1 MIQPQEKSLTALVMT
16 GGGARAAYQVGVL
29 KAVCELMPKD
39 GGNPFPIIC
48 GTSAGAINAA
58 ALAVY
63 ASQFRAGVRR
73 LNRVWRNFEV
83 GQVFRADTWSVA
95 RSGARW
101 LLAMMTGGFGGRPA
115 YLFDRTPL
123 KTLLS
128 HYLLFGQIE
137 KAIGTGD
144 LRALS
149 IAVSGYSS
157 GESIN
162 FFQGAEQLRPWRRA
176 RRLGMK
182 SRIELDHLMAS
193 SAIPF
198 LFKAVRIHREY
209 FGDGSMRQH
218 APVSPALH
226 LGADKILVIGVHK
239 DMDNN
244 PGRYQGHEYPS
255 PARIASHIL
264 NSIFLDSLDADL
276 ERLMRINKTVQG
288 IPENR
293 RQELGINLREVE
305 ALVVSPSE
313 DLGDI
318 AQRHAHHLPR
328 MLRFFLRRIGAIN
341 KGGASLVSYIL
352 FEKSY
357 CRELISLGYAD
368 AMQQKDEL
376 KRFLDR

>member
-1 MIQPQEKSLTALVMT
+1 MNQSIKKPLTALVLT

-39 GGNPFPIIC
+39 AGNPFPIIC
-48 GTSAGAINAA
+48 GTSAGALNAA
-58 ALAVY
+58 SLAVY
-63 ASQFRAGVRR
+63 ASQFRTGVRR

-83 GQVFRADTWSVA
+83 GHVFRADAWSVT

-101 LLAMMTGGFGGRPA
+101 LLAMMTGGFGDRPA
-115 YLFDRTPL
+115 YLFDRSPL
-123 KTLLS
+123 RALLN
-128 HYLLFGQIE
+128 HYLVFDQIE
-137 KAIGTGD
+137 KAIEAGD
-144 LRALS
+144 LHAIS

-162 FFQGAEQLRPWRRA
+162 FFQGAAQSQPWRRA

-182 SRIELDHLMAS
+182 SRLELDHLMAS

-209 FGDGSMRQH
+209 FGDGSMRQQ

-239 DMDNN
+239 DRDD
-244 PGRYQGHEYPS
+244 GFERYEGHEYPS

-264 NSIFLDSLDADL
+264 NSIFLDSLDSDL
-276 ERLMRINKTVQG
+276 ERLERINKTVQG
-288 IPENR
+288 IPEDKR
-293 RQELGINLREVE
+293 RELNIGLREVD

-328 MLRFFLRRIGAIN
+328 MLRFFLRRIGAVN

-357 CRELISLGYAD
+357 CQELISLGYAD
-368 AMQQKDEL
+368 AMQKRDEL
-376 KRFLDR
+376 ARFLIP

>member
-1 MIQPQEKSLTALVMT
+1 MIQPQEKPLTALVMT

-39 GGNPFPIIC
+39 SGNPFPIIC

-63 ASQFRAGVRR
+63 ASQFRTGVRR

-83 GQVFRADTWSVA
+83 GQVFRAGTWSVT

-123 KTLLS
+123 KALLS
-128 HYLLFGQIE
+128 RYLLFGQIE
-137 KAIGTGD
+137 KAIAAGD

-162 FFQGAEQLRPWRRA
+162 FFQGTEKLRPWRRA

-239 DMDNN
+239 DMTDE
-244 PGRYQGHEYPS
+244 PERYQGHEYPS
-255 PARIASHIL
+255 PARIASHVL

-276 ERLMRINKTVQG
+276 ERLTRINKTVRG

-293 RQELGINLREVE
+293 RRELGITLREVE
-305 ALVVSPSE
+305 SLVVSPSE

-318 AQRHAHHLPR
+318 AQRHAHHLPP

-368 AMQQKDEL
+368 AMQQRDEL
-376 KRFLDR
+376 KRFLNG